1 MSETTHA
8 RFDREAFCQYCGG
21 RLQLGYHFTCHICG
35 DAYCY
40 IHMARHARAHAPGQ
54 EVSEPVCAG

>member
-8 RFDREAFCQYCGG
+8 QFKRETSCQYCGG
-21 RLQLGYHFTCHICG
+21 KLNLGYHFTCHICG

-40 IHMARHARAHAPGQ
+40 VHMARHARAHAPRQ
-54 EVSEPVCAG
+54 VSEKVYAR

>member
-8 RFDREAFCQYCGG
+8 QFNRETSCQYCGG

-40 IHMARHARAHAPGQ
+40 IHMAKHARAHAPRP
-54 EVSEPVCAG
+54 VSEQVYAR